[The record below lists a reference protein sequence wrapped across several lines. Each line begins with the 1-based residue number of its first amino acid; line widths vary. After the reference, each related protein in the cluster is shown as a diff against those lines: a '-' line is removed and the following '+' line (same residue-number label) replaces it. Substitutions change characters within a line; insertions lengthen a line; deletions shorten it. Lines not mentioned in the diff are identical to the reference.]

1 MAAELRSVSIVA
13 PGFAGLNTQDSSVA
27 ITKDFAL
34 KAENAVIDQ
43 FGRIACRGGWD
54 NVNTSAGYN
63 STEPTLLH
71 EVVKQDGTTQIVS
84 IGNNRI
90 YTGTTTLTQVYDGSA
105 TWTAQNWKAVNFND
119 HTYFFQRAHNPLIY
133 DHAGNTWTLVSAH
146 PSYSGTVQLANE
158 VLAAYGRLWVADTST
173 NKTTIWWSD
182 TLIGYKWNGGTSGSL
197 DIENVFTNG
206 TDSIVGLAAFNG
218 FLIIFCKKSLII
230 YSGAASDPA
239 SNLTLVEVIDGVGC
253 IARDSIQDVGTDIFF
268 LSDTGVR
275 SLGRTIQE
283 KSAPLFD
290 VSKNVRDDLISDIA
304 INEDNENIKSV
315 FYEKSGFYLLSL
327 PTRELSYCLDLKQRL
342 QDGSCKVTTW
352 TLAPKA
358 LLSTRDRKLYISR
371 AGYIGEYAASYSDN
385 GTTIRFLY
393 YTSHLDAGNASI
405 LKILKKLSM
414 LVIGGSQTQ
423 VFLKWGTDY
432 TSNYQS
438 AELAVIPSTTQS
450 EYNVSEFNIAE
461 YFSTTKAINI
471 LKAQLSNDGRVF
483 QVGIEANVSA
493 DVLSIQQMDVFFKT
507 GRTV

>member
-1 MAAELRSVSIVA
+1 
-13 PGFAGLNTQDSSVA
+13 
-27 ITKDFAL
+27 
-34 KAENAVIDQ
+34 
-43 FGRIACRGGWD
+43 
-54 NVNTSAGYN
+54 
-63 STEPTLLH
+63 
-71 EVVKQDGTTQIVS
+71 
-84 IGNNRI
+84 
-90 YTGTTTLTQVYDGSA
+90 
-105 TWTAQNWKAVNFND
+105 
-119 HTYFFQRAHNPLIY
+119 
-133 DHAGNTWTLVSAH
+133 
-146 PSYSGTVQLANE
+146 
-158 VLAAYGRLWVADTST
+158 
-173 NKTTIWWSD
+173 
-182 TLIGYKWNGGTSGSL
+182 LIGYKWNGGTSGSL

-268 LSDTGVR
+268 LSDTGIR

-461 YFSTTKAINI
+461 YFSTTKSINL